1 MQEPLDLTADYT
13 AGDYVYKMGGD
24 GSTVVNGKKQIDCSH
39 MVNLLLK
46 RAGYNIPY
54 EDTRVMNNS
63 TYYTTVLPQ
72 DVKRGD
78 IALWINASSNQGG
91 SPLFHTGII
100 EDFNPATN
108 AGHFFGAQTST
119 GPAKAVFGPR
129 PPSFYWPVATKFLR
143 AKEEFRTG
151 SAPAASPEPPAPAA
165 AAPVP
170 LINFQYPF
178 RKADGKQFTDAED
191 IYKALERETSGH
203 YLLGGNKFWH
213 GGIHITDKSA
223 PQCVRNEPI
232 RCIAD
237 GEVVAYRLNHD
248 YLESTFGDNEKR
260 LKYTNSFCLVRHDYK
275 SPANIEVTPN
285 AHNELTFYSLYMH
298 LLPYQRYL
306 PEYDEVPPPR
316 VKMVASGFM
325 ARTGI
330 RDAINCEEYGAISAG
345 AEIDI
350 LEEHPDRVHA
360 RGRLVKGVVTGRT
373 ENQEFWFAYK
383 KDGNAYPRP
392 HGEPSWKKV
401 IPSERTRPGYWA
413 GKVRAVVTGTGLT
426 LREPPATLAHGAQ
439 AGMPI
444 KAISRGI
451 SENLVLCTTS
461 TIEFDSGKI
470 LNLRLGNKTL
480 RMAECTFVPST
491 SGVATGLKAH
501 SLPVPS
507 SFWACVEDISPNRY
521 VQWHGLIPSV
531 FDEVVFTQTAIKAGD
546 PMGYLGLMEN
556 LTGEDGGVSSKY
568 QVHVEVFTD
577 EAGVKDFLKNAAGLK
592 VGKQYLHLAVGT
604 VIKSKAP
611 ATNLI
616 RLNKAH
622 SVDLSRATVVKEGN
636 EDWYDVSVVED
647 GQTVAGLVRK
657 AGADIITQHD
667 WEKLG
672 FQIVEEN
679 NTTADGFLN
688 PDDMS
693 QFFKDLFT
701 KIDKN
706 HDGDIDSG
714 ELAEALT
721 NADTRDQWAKLI
733 ACHPTEWK
741 DKADTAKW
749 NRLNTLLE
757 SSPKTLVHEKERID
771 KFVFWDELLEKSV
784 VRSSFI
790 WHFHPICLIDQ
801 ISPAGAELITCDQM
815 KRMFPESADD
825 KREEVRV
832 LFNRYAGRFAIN
844 TTPRIAQFFAQVKT
858 EVGNALV
865 GKEEDL
871 WYSVEA
877 LRSKFRRYFNTYPA
891 EADLYGY
898 KRIDLAHYNALSL
911 VEKREYVVRS
921 GKAYSQLPNENE
933 IAKRIYCC
941 CSPQG
946 GFVLTAGGCIEG
958 VKYKGKGFIQLTW
971 KSNYMAVEKLLKEK
985 LPEEDIDMV
994 GNPDQ
999 LLETKIGLLSAM
1011 GFWKLN
1017 KINNLVDPST
1027 DATDKIT
1034 EIVNK
1039 HTGSYGERRNNFTA
1053 IYEAIGG

>member
-1 MQEPLDLTADYT
+1 MKEPLDLTADYT

-24 GSTVVNGKKQIDCSH
+24 GSILVNGKKQIDCSH

-151 SAPAASPEPPAPAA
+151 STPAASPEPAAPAPSA
-165 AAPVP
+165 AAPAP

-178 RKADGKQFTDAED
+178 RKSDGKQFTDAED

-237 GEVVAYRLNHD
+237 GEVVAYRLNQD

-306 PEYDEVPPPR
+306 PEYDEIPPPR

-325 ARTGI
+325 ARSGI

-392 HGEPSWKKV
+392 HGEPSWKEV

-556 LTGEDGGVSSKY
+556 LTSENGGVSSKY

-592 VGKQYLHLAVGT
+592 VGKQYLHLPVGS

-611 ATNLI
+611 ATHLI

-622 SVDLSRATVVKEGN
+622 SVDLSRATVVKKGN

-647 GQTVAGLVRK
+647 GETVAGLVRK

-706 HDGDIDSG
+706 HDGDIDPG
-714 ELAEALT
+714 ELAEALK

-733 ACHPTEWK
+733 AYHPTEWK

-771 KFVFWDELLEKSV
+771 KFVFWDELLEKAV

-790 WHFHPICLIDQ
+790 WHFHPISFIDNHLAQDGDDDLKWLTVERGQLTFDVEGNDIENPSDSLHRYFSRKVHWPGGASGITIGRGYDLGQRPNPEVDLAAVNIVEPLLSWLIGAKGLKGQAARDYLVSATAEIKTTFITRRQ
-801 ISPAGAELITCDQM
+801 QHNLFVPVYEYMKARVIGISGQYDNIETYGSLNWESVDSKIQDVVIDLIYRGD
-815 KRMFPESADD
+815 
-825 KREEVRV
+825 
-832 LFNRYAGRFAIN
+832 Y
-844 TTPRIAQFFAQVKT
+844 TPRSRELLQQYF
-858 EVGNALV
+858 VGNNYDSFTAV
-865 GKEEDL
+865 IGDSAS
-871 WYSVEA
+871 WANVPA
-877 LRSKFRRYFNTYPA
+877 DRFN
-891 EADLYGY
+891 
-898 KRIDLAHYNALSL
+898 KRI
-911 VEKREYVVRS
+911 EYLR
-921 GKAYSQLPNENE
+921 K
-933 IAKRIYCC
+933 
-941 CSPQG
+941 
-946 GFVLTAGGCIEG
+946 
-958 VKYKGKGFIQLTW
+958 
-971 KSNYMAVEKLLKEK
+971 
-985 LPEEDIDMV
+985 
-994 GNPDQ
+994 
-999 LLETKIGLLSAM
+999 
-1011 GFWKLN
+1011 
-1017 KINNLVDPST
+1017 
-1027 DATDKIT
+1027 
-1034 EIVNK
+1034 
-1039 HTGSYGERRNNFTA
+1039 
-1053 IYEAIGG
+1053 